1 MDSSNVFEFL
11 RLAAND
17 SSNTETQHEA
27 YWMIVYIFLKRHCGM
42 DIVGSFSSQKCKK
55 MLRGINLLEY
65 SFQDGHLVYQKI
77 FSKEEPKKIDLQ
89 LLIRASMEIS
99 ADKLQAYMLTN
110 DVHNLTK
117 ILRKRSEQ
125 GVFSDYP
132 HFYRLVQEGK
142 TLANE
147 TEGTE
152 PVK

>member
-1 MDSSNVFEFL
+1 
-11 RLAAND
+11 
-17 SSNTETQHEA
+17 
-27 YWMIVYIFLKRHCGM
+27 
-42 DIVGSFSSQKCKK
+42 

-65 SFQDGHLVYQKI
+65 TFQDGFLVYTKI
-77 FSKEEPKKIDLQ
+77 YSKDEPKKIDLK

-99 ADKLQAYMLTN
+99 ADKLQAYLLTN

-147 TEGTE
+147 TEGSD